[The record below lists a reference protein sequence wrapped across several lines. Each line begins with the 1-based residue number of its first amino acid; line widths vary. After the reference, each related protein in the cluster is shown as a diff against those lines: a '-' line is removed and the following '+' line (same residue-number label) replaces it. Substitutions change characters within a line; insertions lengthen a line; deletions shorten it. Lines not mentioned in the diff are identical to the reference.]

1 MKIRCEK
8 KLQTVNYVLSDT
20 TNVIPMNDKCQN
32 ALV

>member
-8 KLQTVNYVLSDT
+8 KLQTVNFVLFDAT
-20 TNVIPMNDKCQN
+20 KVIPMNDECQN